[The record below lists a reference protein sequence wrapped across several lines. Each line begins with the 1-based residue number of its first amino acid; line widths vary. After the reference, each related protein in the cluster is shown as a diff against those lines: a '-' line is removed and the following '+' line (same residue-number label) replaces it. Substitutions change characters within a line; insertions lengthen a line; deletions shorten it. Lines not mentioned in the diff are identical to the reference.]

1 MVHDSYTHC
10 HGTEVCQATGS
21 SPSPIKRHGLRKG
34 EVRGEGG
41 SLIILII
48 PFYQQKKCKSQQKQ
62 GYGELDLAET
72 A

>member
-34 EVRGEGG
+34 EVREEGG
-41 SLIILII
+41 SLIILHFIN
-48 PFYQQKKCKSQQKQ
+48 KKVQSQQKQ

>member
-41 SLIILII
+41 GSLIILHFIN
-48 PFYQQKKCKSQQKQ
+48 KKVQSQQKQ

>member
-41 SLIILII
+41 SLIILHFIN
-48 PFYQQKKCKSQQKQ
+48 KKVQSQQKQ